1 MRKLGFTLVA
11 ALAFSV
17 SAFANNANDTINV
30 AGKWDGTINKAKL
43 TKYLQLSS
51 QQNEQVA
58 SICDYF
64 QEQMKVANSSKK
76 NSDQKVRNAVYGNL
90 KLMKNTLTEKQYSD
104 YLRLMALTL
113 RNKVLIS
120 RNNNTKRYK
129 RVTSDKCSVFL
140 KKE

>member
-30 AGKWDGTINKAKL
+30 ARKWDGTINKAKL

-113 RNKVLIS
+113 RNKGIDIPEIIIQS
-120 RNNNTKRYK
+120 GIKESPR
-129 RVTSDKCSVFL
+129 TSVVYS
-140 KKE
+140 

>member
-43 TKYLQLSS
+43 TKYLQISS

-113 RNKVLIS
+113 RNKGIDIQ
-120 RNNNTKRYK
+120 K
-129 RVTSDKCSVFL
+129 
-140 KKE
+140 

>member
-1 MRKLGFTLVA
+1 MSRGLGDVYKRQTLVA

-30 AGKWDGTINKAKL
+30 ARKWDGTINKAKL

-113 RNKVLIS
+113 RNKGIDIQ
-120 RNNNTKRYK
+120 K
-129 RVTSDKCSVFL
+129 
-140 KKE
+140 

>member
-64 QEQMKVANSSKK
+64 QEQNECCEQFK
-76 NSDQKVRNAVYGNL
+76 
-90 KLMKNTLTEKQYSD
+90 EK
-104 YLRLMALTL
+104 
-113 RNKVLIS
+113 
-120 RNNNTKRYK
+120 
-129 RVTSDKCSVFL
+129 
-140 KKE
+140 

>member
-30 AGKWDGTINKAKL
+30 ARKWDGTINKAKL

-90 KLMKNTLTEKQYSD
+90 KLMNNTLTEKQYSD

-113 RNKVLIS
+113 RNKGIDIQ
-120 RNNNTKRYK
+120 K
-129 RVTSDKCSVFL
+129 
-140 KKE
+140 